1 MARKK
6 IIKNITTDDL
16 AIIINKGFQGQTD
29 YMDKKFEQVDKKFEQ
44 VDRRFEQVDKKFEQ
58 VDKKF
63 EQVFKVLKVMDD
75 KIDDISSIKHKV
87 DYIENILAIKK

>member
-29 YMDKKFEQVDKKFEQ
+29 YM
-44 VDRRFEQVDKKFEQ
+44 DKKFEQ